1 MKKFIDSFSK
11 RSAHSVKTARA
22 FTLIELLIVIAVIG
36 ILAAVILPNLIGMRE
51 RARDT
56 KKKNDLVQVK
66 NALRMYYNDY
76 NTYPLQNGSN
86 QICCTVPNT
95 LCTSACVGSFTVNGQ
110 TYTKD
115 LPEAFNYYRTNGGE
129 GFLLTIE
136 LENASDK
143 DINASQARCPG
154 IYNQAQNIYV
164 VCED

>member
-1 MKKFIDSFSK
+1 MKKFTHISSK
-11 RSAHSVKTARA
+11 KNKQSTTAVKA

-56 KKKNDLVQVK
+56 KKKNDLMQVK

-76 NTYPLQNGSN
+76 NAYPRANASN
-86 QICCTVPNT
+86 QMCCTIPNA
-95 LCTSACVGSFTVNGQ
+95 LCSPVCAGSLTVSGQ

-115 LPEAFNYYRTNGGE
+115 LPEAFKYYRTNDGE

-143 DINASQARCPG
+143 DIAASQARCPG
-154 IYNQAQNIYV
+154 GSYIPSTYV